1 MGLGRPPHPSPGSR
15 CRAWSSAT
23 DGKTVLPT
31 PTHTLCA
38 LLLTLQ
44 GVWRWALGCGCQA
57 EACSHEG
64 LFLQEPAQP
73 FQPPTS
79 PQGTC
84 PEKGQHRLVCRVP
97 DVPSQPTPSEEV
109 WAFSSCLWPLPSTLG
124 IFEASEVT
132 GQGCGEAAPGG
143 LLACYS
149 WGHSLAGTWASC
161 SAGPQLGLSPS
172 LRTSVPA
179 EGSSEVPSP
188 SSSVTC
194 GGAQVADPPKR
205 TSAASVVMGK
215 VPDGGSQGEE
225 GRATCSVARGPRPR
239 TQG

>member
-1 MGLGRPPHPSPGSR
+1 M
-15 CRAWSSAT
+15 
-23 DGKTVLPT
+23 LPT